1 MSSLSDWKIPPEEQ
15 PKPTDYAYDLDTAV
29 NAVVGL
35 RATIPEDAF
44 TASTLGTERA
54 GNAVLISERGLFLTI
69 GYLITEAETI
79 WLTTN
84 DGRVV
89 QGYPLAYDFESGFG
103 LVQPLGPLQV
113 KPLPRGSS
121 SRARAESDVLVIGS
135 GGREHALQTRL
146 VAKREFAGYWEY
158 VLDEALFTS
167 PAHPEWSGAA
177 LVDQA
182 GKLLGI
188 GSLYVQEVEGDAT
201 IQGNMFVPVDLLGPI
216 LNDLRTR
223 GRRADAARPWLGI
236 YPVEVKDQLVVSAV
250 SKSGPGDRAGVRP
263 GDVILEA
270 GGVRPSGLADL
281 FRNIWAV
288 GPAGVEVPLTV
299 MRDATRLEV
308 RVLSADRS
316 DFLKKP
322 MLQ

>member
-1 MSSLSDWKIPPEEQ
+1 MAESTHWSFPSDLQ
-15 PKPTDYAYDLDTAV
+15 PRADVFRFDLDA
-29 NAVVGL
+29 ALASVVQL
-35 RATIPEDAF
+35 RADIPDDAF
-44 TASTLGTERA
+44 TASILGTERA
-54 GNAVLISERGLFLTI
+54 GNGVVIDDDGLVLTI